1 MPSAAFSSAELSLIS
16 HFYFYFY
23 LYCLPPLLESPP
35 PLLSMAALLRRSTR
49 SALRPAVESP
59 RSCSIFLSST
69 TFSSLRESLFLTTPF
84 GADGGDLVGGG
95 EVEVVEEVLEGC
107 CSAEAVAEAVAGGR
121 SALRAA

>member
-23 LYCLPPLLESPP
+23 FYCLPPLLESPP

-69 TFSSLRESLFLTTPF
+69 TFSSLRESLFLMSF

-95 EVEVVEEVLEGC
+95 EVEVMEEVLEGC